1 MSQIITIGFDELPS
15 HGALI
20 LPNRLEFSHLL
31 HLEKELSG
39 RQILYLAEDG
49 GAYDGLTQTHLEKEG
64 TDAVA
69 FAIDEPAP
77 EELLQIVGDHIKAG
91 GMAVFVPGKVTER
104 RATTQTVRPQA
115 LEVLTS
121 LNVPV
126 IPAFVETPRNTVL
139 ATESTDDYPEAILV
153 LGEEIPA
160 DKASPAAFLENVY
173 ISGEAAYATLP
184 VLKKNLAR
192 VLLEG
197 LKRHANN
204 AGLIDGMDGSELAY
218 GRILAA
224 SLALAGELKK
234 QTQKERVA
242 IILPPGRA
250 GLIANL
256 AVVFANKVP
265 VNLNFTA
272 GAGAVESA
280 IRQADVDKFITVD
293 KFVRKMQAFPWP
305 PTRDLIFLERLL
317 PSLKGSMTRWFI
329 ASKFLSAEF
338 IANRL
343 QLPKKGGDR
352 EAVLLF
358 TSGSSGE
365 PKGVALSHRNV
376 LANVNQF
383 GARLDLHHEDSVL
396 GCLPLFHS
404 FGCTVTLWYPVIEGL
419 TLVTYPS
426 PAETVKLAELIEQH
440 KVSLLVA
447 TPTFLRGY
455 LRRAKPEQLESL
467 KLVVTGA
474 EKLPATLRESF
485 AKRFGKEVL
494 EGYGLTETSPVTN
507 VNLPDPTPKPDDQDL
522 PVLPT
527 ARAGSVGH
535 MVQGLAIRITDPAT
549 DEPLPIDQPGIIWFK
564 GANVFGGYLNKPET
578 NAEILQDGWLRT
590 GDIGRLDHDGF
601 LYIEGRLSRFSKIG
615 GEMVPH
621 ERVEELIVQAL
632 GLENQDERCVTVVGL
647 PDEQKGEQLVLLSTV
662 SAGNPGQEIIDLRY
676 RLLEMKVPSLWIPK
690 TMIPVNEIPLLA
702 SGKLDIRGC
711 EAKAKGE

>member
-1 MSQIITIGFDELPS
+1 MSKIITIGFDDLAS
-15 HGALI
+15 SGTLVV
-20 LPNRLEFSHLL
+20 PNRLEFSHLL
-31 HLEKELSG
+31 HLEKELAG
-39 RQILYLAEDG
+39 RKLLYLAEDDG
-49 GAYDGLTQTHLEKEG
+49 VYDGLTQSHLEKDG

-77 EELLQIVGDHIKAG
+77 KELLEIVSAHVADG
-91 GMAVFVPGKVTER
+91 GIALFIPGKITER

-115 LEVLTS
+115 LKVLTS
-121 LNVPV
+121 LGVPV
-126 IPAFVETPRNTVL
+126 TPAFVETPRNTVL

-153 LGEEIPA
+153 LGDEIPA
-160 DKASPAAFLENVY
+160 DKASPAQFLESVY
-173 ISGEAAYATLP
+173 ISGEQAYSTLP
-184 VLKKNLAR
+184 VLNKNLGR

-197 LKRHANN
+197 LKRHSNT
-204 AGLIDGMDGSELAY
+204 AGIIDGMDGSELNY

-224 SLALAGELKK
+224 ALALATELKK
-234 QTQKERVA
+234 LTNKSRIA

-272 GAGAVESA
+272 GSAAIESA

-293 KFVRKMQAFPWP
+293 KFVRKMQSFPWP
-305 PTRDLIFLERLL
+305 PNRDLIFLERLL
-317 PSLKGSMTRWFI
+317 PALKGAMTRWFI
-329 ASKFLSAEF
+329 ACKFVSAEF
-338 IANRL
+338 LAKRL
-343 QLPKKGGDR
+343 QLPKTGGDR

-358 TSGSSGE
+358 TSGSSGD

-383 GARLDLHHEDSVL
+383 GARLDLHSEDSVL

-426 PAETVKLAELIEQH
+426 PAETVKLAELIDKH
-440 KVSLLVA
+440 KVSLLIA

-455 LRRAKPEQLESL
+455 LRRAKPEQLDSL
-467 KLVVTGA
+467 KFVVTGA
-474 EKLPATLRESF
+474 EKLPNTLRVAF
-485 AKRFGKEVL
+485 QKRFDKEVL

-507 VNLPDPTPKPDDQDL
+507 FNLPNPKPAAGEEHL
-522 PVLPT
+522 PIAHT
-527 ARAGSVGH
+527 ACAGSVGH

-549 DEPLPIDQPGIIWFK
+549 DEPLPIDQSGIIWFK
-564 GANVFGGYLNKPET
+564 GANVFDGYLGMPET
-578 NAEILQDGWLRT
+578 NTEILHDGWLRT
-590 GDIGRLDHDGF
+590 GDIGRVDHEGF

-615 GEMVPH
+615 GEMIPH
-621 ERVEELIVQAL
+621 ERVEEYIVQAL
-632 GLENQDERCVTVVGL
+632 GIQDHDERCITIVGL
-647 PDEQKGEQLVLLSTV
+647 PDEQKGEQLVLLSTL

-690 TMIPVNEIPLLA
+690 TMLPVDEIPLLA

-711 EAKAKGE
+711 ETKAKGL